1 MRTVVTRSLRV
12 LGLGRPA
19 LGRRLFDI
27 DAGATVDSYPALASD
42 GTLLVGTEGGELLAI
57 AAG

>member
-1 MRTVVTRSLRV
+1 MVTRSLRV
-12 LGLGRPA
+12 QGLGRPA
-19 LGRRLFDI
+19 LRRRLFDI
-27 DAGATVDSYPALASD
+27 DAGATVDSYPALAAD